1 MDFDDFFDE
10 QYDYEIEGQDIHS
23 VDSEYNSSKISDESE
38 NGLHPLNFHDPL
50 SAFLFLSDD
59 VQDELENTEK
69 RKRECLACEHKFT
82 GQITDQ
88 CPVCGFTETV
98 QMKENGQEL
107 P

>member
-23 VDSEYNSSKISDESE
+23 VDSGFVSSKEGNESE

-59 VQDELENTEK
+59 VQDELGNTEK
-69 RKRECLACEHKFT
+69 RKRECPSCGHKFR
-82 GQITDQ
+82 GQITGQ
-88 CPVCGFTETV
+88 CPICGFTEIV
-98 QMKENGQEL
+98 
-107 P
+107 